1 MFCFLVAKY
10 PFVLFV
16 ISPADYP
23 AVWSAHMLSSLLAFL
38 LLGRPN
44 RRKAGRK
51 SLGSNPYYLWFKL
64 DHKSSFMDNS
74 AIIPFDSYVLYE
86 GRFLK

>member
-1 MFCFLVAKY
+1 MKEHTISYNLIIVLLIDPTFAFFLVAKY
-10 PFVLFV
+10 LFVLFV

-51 SLGSNPYYLWFKL
+51 SLGSNPYYLW
-64 DHKSSFMDNS
+64 
-74 AIIPFDSYVLYE
+74 
-86 GRFLK
+86 